1 MSNAGWLFIQYQ
13 SGYSALESEFN
24 MDNQS
29 IVSKMN
35 SFLHESATSLVA
47 WLDGILPKVAETWW
61 EDCVLNSLSYTQRDI
76 AVSKCYSKLADFDL
90 AALLRIANK
99 SWYDMRTVAYLPTS
113 EREVVRE
120 MMNVRNHWAHCS
132 AELPGKDIVLHDLN
146 TISKFII
153 QIGGNKSIRKEI
165 EEFIEYIEKPD
176 SIKLPIHV
184 AEEITLSDQPPIPT
198 IRGEIRENS
207 IVYLV
212 GNPKIRGI
220 VHAIKDIGTVKKYD
234 VFVDGKLNSYY
245 SGQIELV
252 EETADYN
259 WVSLNTVRSYLTAY
273 QINNPSSQNLYSLNS
288 ARIDFVPYQFRPALK
303 MIHADEPRIL
313 IADSVG
319 VGKTIEAGLIIKE
332 LEARNELDR
341 IAVICPRP
349 LVAERKWEDEMKRFD
364 EEFIPVDGA
373 TMRQIVSDTDRD
385 GEWPVRYNKIIIPYS
400 IMDSRLYNGDDQK
413 RNRSFGLSELDPE
426 PHFDLVIVDEAHHI
440 RNGSMDKEKAF
451 AYKCTKYFCD
461 HADAVVM
468 LTATPLQTGD
478 DDLFTLL
485 NVLRP
490 DIVIDQ
496 KTFEMMAR
504 PNEYISRAVRL
515 IRAAEDGWAEAAIS
529 ELLGVRRTQWGDNVI
544 AENPLYDDIMMRLEK
559 NEISREERVKL
570 ISDIESLHS
579 FATMINRTRRRDI
592 QDFCVRR
599 SHTISTEFTEYQKQL
614 HDELLSFE
622 KAALAM
628 LHDPR
633 SVAFMMSTIKR
644 QAASCI
650 FGLAPHIR
658 DIIERRIQQLN
669 DDPDVEYASFNIYD
683 SSENAI
689 SALAANVLRLA
700 DNLPSDDP
708 KLEKTLKI
716 IQLKQKMANNKIM
729 LFSTF
734 RHTLAYLKKKLTELG
749 YRVEQIDGSVKDGQR
764 YEYKARFELPK
775 EDTDA
780 IDILLFT
787 EVGSEGLDY
796 QFCDM
801 MINYDLP
808 WNPMRIEQRIGRI
821 DRRGQKSEAVNIY
834 NVITENTV
842 DAEIYYR
849 CLMRIGIFEN
859 SIGECEEILGEIAS
873 GIEEI
878 VYDSSLTDEERKG
891 KLEQIADNE
900 VRKLQEISRLEEEE
914 KELFGF
920 DLTEF
925 TTAQEIRHAE
935 NPWLTPQGLQGLIEQ
950 YLKELLGEGIY
961 ILGEGSMKNLRL
973 NASAR
978 GILKDEL
985 RKMPGSR
992 NALRRTWEY
1001 YLSGKK
1007 PNHAITF
1014 DADAAS
1020 KNRDSFFITA
1030 MHPLAKQAAEHFSKG
1045 ETVYLKLQHYSE
1057 SIPAG
1062 TYPFSIYAWRF
1073 TGFNEYTRLITICEN
1088 EQVAAELPDVLENA
1102 SNSPY
1107 SDSICF
1113 DWSELEE
1120 LQVVRWMRAR
1130 AEHKRDVNATITFKL
1145 ESLANNQRNRIRS
1158 LEQQVKDS
1166 FDDSIRRM
1174 KMSELETVQ
1183 ENYSRKVNEIKA
1195 LSTKADI
1202 YTTLLVNGVIKIME
1216 G

>member
-1 MSNAGWLFIQYQ
+1 
-13 SGYSALESEFN
+13 
-24 MDNQS
+24 MDNQT

-35 SFLHESATSLVA
+35 SYLHESAAALVT
-47 WLDGILPKVAETWW
+47 WLEGILPKVDDTWW
-61 EDCVLNSLSYTQRDI
+61 DDCVLNSLSYTQREI
-76 AVSKCYSKLADFDL
+76 AITKAFSKLSDFNL

-99 SWYDMRTVAYLPTS
+99 SWYDMRTVAYLPSS
-113 EREVVRE
+113 EREVIRE
-120 MMNVRNHWAHCS
+120 MMTVRNNWAHCS
-132 AELPGKDIVLHDLN
+132 AELPGKDVVLNDLH
-146 TISKFII
+146 TISTLIS
-153 QIGGNKSIRKEI
+153 QLGGDKSILKDI
-165 EEFIEYIEKPD
+165 SEFIEYVERPD
-176 SIKLPIHV
+176 SIKINV
-184 AEEITLSDQPPIPT
+184 QSIKEKTSSTQASSSMSDGI
-198 IRGEIRENS
+198 IRENS
-207 IVYLV
+207 LVCLV
-212 GNPKIRGI
+212 GYPEVRGV
-220 VHAIKDIGTVKKYD
+220 VHAIKNIGSVKKYD
-234 VFVDGKLNSYY
+234 VFVNGKLNSYY
-245 SGQIELV
+245 TGQIELV
-252 EETADYN
+252 EESVGYD
-259 WVSLNTVRSYLTAY
+259 WVSVSTVRSYLTAY
-273 QINNPSSQNLYSLNS
+273 QINNPSSHNLYSLNS

-332 LEARNELDR
+332 LEARTELEK
-341 IAVICPRP
+341 IVVICPRP
-349 LVAERKWEDEMKRFD
+349 LVAERKWENEMKRFD
-364 EEFIPVDGA
+364 EEFIPVDSA
-373 TMRQIVSDTDRD
+373 TLRQIVSDTDRD
-385 GEWPVRYNKIIIPYS
+385 GEWPVRYNKVIIPYS

-413 RNRSFGLSELDPE
+413 RTRSFGLSELDPE

-468 LTATPLQTGD
+468 LTATPLQTRD

-504 PNEYISRAVRL
+504 PNEYISRAVRF
-515 IRAAEDGWAEAAIS
+515 IRAAEESWAEAAVN

-544 AENPLYDDIMMRLEK
+544 AENPLYDDIMIRLEK
-559 NEISREERVKL
+559 SEITREERVKL

-599 SHTISTEFTEYQKQL
+599 SHTISTEFSEYQQRL

-622 KAALAM
+622 KAALAI

-633 SVAFMMSTIKR
+633 SVAFMMSTINR

-658 DIIERRIQQLN
+658 DIIARRVRQLN
-669 DDPDVEYASFNIYD
+669 DDPDIEFGGFNMD
-683 SSENAI
+683 GSSGDAI
-689 SALAANVLRLA
+689 SSLAASILSMA
-700 DNLPSDDP
+700 DNLPPEDP
-708 KLEKTLKI
+708 KLEETLKI
-716 IQLKQKMANNKIM
+716 IELKQEMPNNKIM

-749 YRVEQIDGSVKDGQR
+749 YRVEQVDGGVKDEQR
-764 YEYKARFELPK
+764 YAFKARFELPK
-775 EDTDA
+775 EDPDS

-834 NVITENTV
+834 NVITENTI

-859 SIGECEEILGEIAS
+859 SIGECEEILGEIAT
-873 GIEEI
+873 GIEGI
-878 VYDSSLTDEERKG
+878 ILDSSLTDDERKR

-900 VRKLQEISRLEEEE
+900 FRKLQEITRLEEEE

-950 YLKELLGEGIY
+950 YLKEILGDGVY
-961 ILGEGSMKNLRL
+961 ILGDGAMKNLRL

-992 NALRRTWEY
+992 NALRRTWEN

-1007 PNHAITF
+1007 PNHTITF

-1020 KNRDSFFITA
+1020 KDRDSFFITA
-1030 MHPLAKQAAEHFSKG
+1030 MHPLAKQAAEHFAKG
-1045 ETVYLKLQHYSE
+1045 EAVYLKLQHYSNT
-1057 SIPAG
+1057 IPAG
-1062 TYPFSIYAWRF
+1062 NYPFSVYAWRF
-1073 TGFNEYTRLITICEN
+1073 TGFNEYTRLVTICES
-1088 EQVAAELPDVLENA
+1088 EQVAEELPDVLENA
-1102 SNSPY
+1102 SNSPI
-1107 SDSICF
+1107 SETMSC
-1113 DWSELEE
+1113 DWSDLEG
-1120 LQVVRWMRAR
+1120 LQVARWMDAR
-1130 AEHKRDVNATITFKL
+1130 TKHKRDVTTTITFKL

-1158 LEQQVKDS
+1158 LEQQIQDA

-1183 ENYSRKVNEIKA
+1183 ENYSRKVNEIQSLA
-1195 LSTKADI
+1195 AKADI
-1202 YTTLLVNGVIKIME
+1202 YTTLLVNGIITVME

>member
-1 MSNAGWLFIQYQ
+1 
-13 SGYSALESEFN
+13 
-24 MDNQS
+24 MDDQN

-35 SFLHESATSLVA
+35 SYLHEATTALVE
-47 WLDGILPKVAETWW
+47 WLGGILPRVADTWW
-61 EDCVLNSLSYTQRDI
+61 EDCVLNSLSYNQREI
-76 AVSKCYSKLADFDL
+76 ANSKGFSKLSDFDL

-113 EREVVRE
+113 EREVIRE
-120 MMNVRNHWAHCS
+120 MMNVRNNWAHCS
-132 AELPGKDIVLHDLN
+132 AELPGKDVVLGDLR
-146 TISKFII
+146 TISALFS
-153 QIGGNKSIRKEI
+153 QLDVDDSLIRDVNG
-165 EEFIEYIEKPD
+165 FIEYIERPD
-176 SIKLPIHV
+176 SIR
-184 AEEITLSDQPPIPT
+184 ITMPT
-198 IRGEIRENS
+198 SADTDNSSFGSIAVTKGEIRENS
-207 IVYLV
+207 LVRLV
-212 GNPKIRGI
+212 GSPDVRGV
-220 VHAIKDIGTVKKYD
+220 VHSIKDLGAITKYE
-234 VFVDGKLNSYY
+234 VFINGKLSSFYT
-245 SGQIELV
+245 GQIELV
-252 EETADYN
+252 EETASYD
-259 WVSLNTVRSYLTAY
+259 WVSIDAVRSYLTAY

-332 LEARNELDR
+332 LEARNDLNR
-341 IAVICPRP
+341 IVVICPRP

-364 EEFIPVDGA
+364 EDFIPVDGA
-373 TMRQIVSDTDRD
+373 ALRQIISDTDRD
-385 GEWPVRYNKIIIPYS
+385 GEWPVRYSKIIIPYS

-413 RNRSFGLSELDPE
+413 KTRSFGLTELDPE

-440 RNGSMDKEKAF
+440 RNGSMEKDKAF

-515 IRAAEDGWAEAAIS
+515 IRAAEDGWADAAVN
-529 ELLGVRRTQWGDNVI
+529 ELLNVRRTQWGDNVI
-544 AENPLYDDIMMRLEK
+544 SENPLYDDVLIRLEK
-559 NEISREERVKL
+559 KEISREERVKL

-599 SHTISTEFTEYQKQL
+599 SHTISTEFTEYQKRL

-622 KAALAM
+622 KEALAM

-644 QAASCI
+644 QAAGCI

-658 DIIERRIQQLN
+658 DIIARRVYQLN
-669 DDPDVEYASFNIYD
+669 DDPDIEYGAFSMDGASEDTI
-683 SSENAI
+683 SS
-689 SALAANVLRLA
+689 LAANILKLA
-700 DNLPSDDP
+700 DNLPSEDP
-708 KLEKTLKI
+708 KLDETLKI
-716 IQLKQKMANNKIM
+716 IQLKQEMPNNKIM

-734 RHTLAYLKKKLTELG
+734 RHTLSYLKKKLTNLG
-749 YRVEQIDGSVKDGQR
+749 YRVEQIDGGVKDTQR
-764 YEYKARFELPK
+764 YNYKTRFERPK
-775 EDTDA
+775 EDADA

-834 NVITENTV
+834 NVITENTI
-842 DAEIYYR
+842 DAEIYHR
-849 CLMRIGIFEN
+849 CLKRIGIFEN
-859 SIGECEEILGEIAS
+859 SIGECEEILGEIAT
-873 GIEEI
+873 GIEGI
-878 VYDSSLTDEERKG
+878 ALDTTLTDDERSR

-900 VRKLQEISRLEEEE
+900 VRKLQEITRLEEEE

-935 NPWLTPQGLQGLIEQ
+935 NPWLTPQGLQRLIDQ
-950 YLKELLGEGIY
+950 YLKARVGEGTY
-961 ILGEGSMKNLRL
+961 IIGEGNVKNLRL
-973 NASAR
+973 NATAR
-978 GILKDEL
+978 GILKDDL

-992 NALRRTWEY
+992 NALRGPWEN
-1001 YLSGKK
+1001 YLTGKQ

-1020 KNRDSFFITA
+1020 KIE
-1030 MHPLAKQAAEHFSKG
+1030 AASS
-1045 ETVYLKLQHYSE
+1045 LQQC
-1057 SIPAG
+1057 I
-1062 TYPFSIYAWRF
+1062 
-1073 TGFNEYTRLITICEN
+1073 L
-1088 EQVAAELPDVLENA
+1088 
-1102 SNSPY
+1102 
-1107 SDSICF
+1107 
-1113 DWSELEE
+1113 
-1120 LQVVRWMRAR
+1120 
-1130 AEHKRDVNATITFKL
+1130 
-1145 ESLANNQRNRIRS
+1145 
-1158 LEQQVKDS
+1158 
-1166 FDDSIRRM
+1166 
-1174 KMSELETVQ
+1174 
-1183 ENYSRKVNEIKA
+1183 
-1195 LSTKADI
+1195 
-1202 YTTLLVNGVIKIME
+1202 
-1216 G
+1216 

>member
-1 MSNAGWLFIQYQ
+1 
-13 SGYSALESEFN
+13 
-24 MDNQS
+24 MDNQT

-35 SFLHESATSLVA
+35 SYLHESAAALVT
-47 WLDGILPKVAETWW
+47 WLEGILPKVDDTWW
-61 EDCVLNSLSYTQRDI
+61 DDCVLNSLSYTQREI
-76 AVSKCYSKLADFDL
+76 AITKAFSKLSDFNL

-99 SWYDMRTVAYLPTS
+99 SWYDMRTVAYLPSS
-113 EREVVRE
+113 EREVIRE
-120 MMNVRNHWAHCS
+120 MMTVRNNWAHCS
-132 AELPGKDIVLHDLN
+132 AELPGKDVVLNDLH
-146 TISKFII
+146 TISTLIS
-153 QIGGNKSIRKEI
+153 QLGGDKSILKDI
-165 EEFIEYIEKPD
+165 SEFIEYVERPD
-176 SIKLPIHV
+176 SIKINV
-184 AEEITLSDQPPIPT
+184 QSIKEETSSTQASSSMSDGI
-198 IRGEIRENS
+198 IRENS
-207 IVYLV
+207 LVCLV
-212 GNPKIRGI
+212 GYPEVRGV
-220 VHAIKDIGTVKKYD
+220 VHAIKNIGSVKKYD
-234 VFVDGKLNSYY
+234 VFVNGKLNSYY
-245 SGQIELV
+245 TGQIELV
-252 EETADYN
+252 EESVGYD
-259 WVSLNTVRSYLTAY
+259 WVSVSTVRSYLTAY
-273 QINNPSSQNLYSLNS
+273 QINNPSSHNLYSLNS
-288 ARIDFVPYQFRPALK
+288 ARIDFIPYQFRPALK

-332 LEARNELDR
+332 LEARTELEK
-341 IAVICPRP
+341 IVVICPRP
-349 LVAERKWEDEMKRFD
+349 LVAERKWENEMKRFD
-364 EEFIPVDGA
+364 EEFIPVDSA
-373 TMRQIVSDTDRD
+373 TLRQIVSDTDRD
-385 GEWPVRYNKIIIPYS
+385 GEWPVRYNKVIIPYS
-400 IMDSRLYNGDDQK
+400 IMDSRLYDGDDQK
-413 RNRSFGLSELDPE
+413 RTRSFGLSELDPE

-468 LTATPLQTGD
+468 LTATPLQTRD

-504 PNEYISRAVRL
+504 PNEYISRAVRF
-515 IRAAEDGWAEAAIS
+515 IRAAEESWAEAAVN

-544 AENPLYDDIMMRLEK
+544 AENPLYDDIMIRLEK
-559 NEISREERVKL
+559 SEITREERVKL

-599 SHTISTEFTEYQKQL
+599 SHTISTEFSEYQQRL

-622 KAALAM
+622 KAALAI

-658 DIIERRIQQLN
+658 DIIARRVRQLN
-669 DDPDVEYASFNIYD
+669 DDPDIEFGGFNMD
-683 SSENAI
+683 GSSGDAI
-689 SALAANVLRLA
+689 SSLAASILSMA
-700 DNLPSDDP
+700 DNLPPEDP
-708 KLEKTLKI
+708 KLEETLKI
-716 IQLKQKMANNKIM
+716 IELKQEMPNNKIM

-749 YRVEQIDGSVKDGQR
+749 YRVEQVDGGVKDEQR
-764 YEYKARFELPK
+764 YAFKARFELPK
-775 EDTDA
+775 EDPDS

-834 NVITENTV
+834 NVITENTI

-859 SIGECEEILGEIAS
+859 SIGECEEILGEIAT
-873 GIEEI
+873 GIEGI
-878 VYDSSLTDEERKG
+878 ILDSSLTDDERKR

-900 VRKLQEISRLEEEE
+900 VRKLQEITRLEEEE

-950 YLKELLGEGIY
+950 YLKEILGDGVY
-961 ILGEGSMKNLRL
+961 ILGDGAMKNLRL

-992 NALRRTWEY
+992 NALRRTWEN

-1007 PNHAITF
+1007 PNHTITF

-1020 KNRDSFFITA
+1020 KDRDSFFITA
-1030 MHPLAKQAAEHFSKG
+1030 MHPLAKQAAEHFAKG
-1045 ETVYLKLQHYSE
+1045 EAVYLKLQHYSNT
-1057 SIPAG
+1057 IPAG
-1062 TYPFSIYAWRF
+1062 NYPFSVYAWRF
-1073 TGFNEYTRLITICEN
+1073 TGFNEYTRLVTICES
-1088 EQVAAELPDVLENA
+1088 EQVAEELPDVLENA
-1102 SNSPY
+1102 SNSPI
-1107 SDSICF
+1107 SETMSC
-1113 DWSELEE
+1113 DWSDLEG
-1120 LQVVRWMRAR
+1120 LQVARWMDAR
-1130 AEHKRDVNATITFKL
+1130 TKHKRDVTTTITFKL

-1158 LEQQVKDS
+1158 LEQQIQDA

-1183 ENYSRKVNEIKA
+1183 ENYSRKVNEIQSLA
-1195 LSTKADI
+1195 AKADI
-1202 YTTLLVNGVIKIME
+1202 YTTLLVNGIITVME

>member
-1 MSNAGWLFIQYQ
+1 
-13 SGYSALESEFN
+13 
-24 MDNQS
+24 MDNQT
-29 IVSKMN
+29 IVRKMN
-35 SFLHESATSLVA
+35 SYLHESATVLVT
-47 WLDGILPKVAETWW
+47 WLDDILPRVADTWW
-61 EDCVLNSLSYTQRDI
+61 DDCVLNSLSYTQREI
-76 AVSKCYSKLADFDL
+76 ANAKAFSKLSDFDL

-99 SWYDMRTVAYLPTS
+99 SWYDMRTVAYLPSS
-113 EREVVRE
+113 EREVIRE
-120 MMNVRNHWAHCS
+120 MMTVRNNWAHCS
-132 AELPGKDIVLHDLN
+132 AELPGKDVVLNDLH
-146 TISKFII
+146 TISTLISQLGGDKSILKDISKFI
-153 QIGGNKSIRKEI
+153 
-165 EEFIEYIEKPD
+165 EYVERPD
-176 SIKLPIHV
+176 SIKVNVQSIKDDYASMQSLTSTGSGI
-184 AEEITLSDQPPIPT
+184 
-198 IRGEIRENS
+198 IRENS
-207 IVYLV
+207 LVCLV
-212 GNPKIRGI
+212 GSPEVRGV
-220 VHAIKDIGTVKKYD
+220 VHAIKNVGAVKKYD
-234 VFVDGKLNSYY
+234 VFVNGKLNSYY
-245 SGQIELV
+245 TGQIALV
-252 EETADYN
+252 EESAGYD
-259 WVSLNTVRSYLTAY
+259 WVSVSTVRSYLTAY
-273 QINNPSSQNLYSLNS
+273 QINNPSSHNLYSLNS

-332 LEARNELDR
+332 LEARTELEK
-341 IAVICPRP
+341 IVVICPRP

-373 TMRQIVSDTDRD
+373 TLRQIVSDTDRD
-385 GEWPVRYNKIIIPYS
+385 GEWPVRYNKVIIPYS

-413 RNRSFGLSELDPE
+413 QTRSFGLSELDPE

-504 PNEYISRAVRL
+504 PNEYISRAVRV
-515 IRAAEDGWAEAAIS
+515 IRAAEEGWAEAAVN

-544 AENPLYDDIMMRLEK
+544 AENPLYDDIMIRLEK
-559 NEISREERVKL
+559 SEITREERVKL

-599 SHTISTEFTEYQKQL
+599 SHTISTEFTEYQQRL

-622 KAALAM
+622 KAALAI

-658 DIIERRIQQLN
+658 DIIARRVRQLN
-669 DDPDVEYASFNIYD
+669 DDPDIEFGGFNMGG
-683 SSENAI
+683 SSGDAI
-689 SALAANVLRLA
+689 SSLAASILSMA
-700 DNLPSDDP
+700 DNLPPEDP
-708 KLEKTLKI
+708 KLEETLKI
-716 IQLKQKMANNKIM
+716 IELKQEMPNNKIM

-734 RHTLAYLKKKLTELG
+734 RHTLAYLKKKLTECG
-749 YRVEQIDGSVKDGQR
+749 YRVEQVDGGVKDEQR
-764 YEYKARFELPK
+764 YAFKARFELPK
-775 EDTDA
+775 EDPDSL
-780 IDILLFT
+780 DILLFT

-834 NVITENTV
+834 NVITENTI

-859 SIGECEEILGEIAS
+859 SIGECEEILGEIAT
-873 GIEEI
+873 GIEGI
-878 VYDSSLTDEERKG
+878 ILDSSLTDNERKR

-900 VRKLQEISRLEEEE
+900 VRKLQEITRLEEEE

-950 YLKELLGEGIY
+950 YLKEILGDGVY
-961 ILGEGSMKNLRL
+961 ILGEGAMKNLRL

-992 NALRRTWEY
+992 SSLRRIWEN
-1001 YLSGKK
+1001 YLSGKT
-1007 PNHAITF
+1007 PNHTITF

-1020 KNRDSFFITA
+1020 KDRDSFFITA
-1030 MHPLAKQAAEHFSKG
+1030 MHPLAKQAAEHFAKG
-1045 ETVYLKLQHYSE
+1045 ETAYLKLQHYSNT
-1057 SIPAG
+1057 IPAG
-1062 TYPFSIYAWRF
+1062 NYPFSVYAWRF
-1073 TGFNEYTRLITICEN
+1073 TGFNEYTHLVTICES
-1088 EQVAAELPDVLENA
+1088 EQVAEELPDVLENA
-1102 SNSPY
+1102 LNSPISEAMSCNW
-1107 SDSICF
+1107 SD
-1113 DWSELEE
+1113 LEG
-1120 LQVVRWMRAR
+1120 LQVARWMDAR
-1130 AEHKRDVNATITFKL
+1130 AKHKRDVATTITFKL

-1158 LEQQVKDS
+1158 LEQQIQDA

-1174 KMSELETVQ
+1174 KLSELETVQ
-1183 ENYSRKVNEIKA
+1183 ENYSRKVNEIQSLA
-1195 LSTKADI
+1195 AKADI
-1202 YTTLLVNGVIKIME
+1202 YTTLLVNGIITVME